1 MKTEHPQSLEEP
13 RRVDNY
19 DRSCFEN
26 IPSSVGGTGYKYF
39 WDWHNK
45 DRVSVDS
52 SSVPVFPTVI
62 RDWSEMKVNV
72 FCGLVWIYPEEGGR
86 GGGGGVCML
95 CGSVRE

>member
-1 MKTEHPQSLEEP
+1 M
-13 RRVDNY
+13 
-19 DRSCFEN
+19 
-26 IPSSVGGTGYKYF
+26 
-39 WDWHNK
+39 
-45 DRVSVDS
+45 DS